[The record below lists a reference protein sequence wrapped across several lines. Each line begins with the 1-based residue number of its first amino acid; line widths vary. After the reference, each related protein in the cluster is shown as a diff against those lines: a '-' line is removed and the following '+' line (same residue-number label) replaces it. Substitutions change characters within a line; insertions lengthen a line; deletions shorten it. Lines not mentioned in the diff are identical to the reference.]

1 MGALKFPA
9 TTISCW
15 IAVSNRLFNLVLIA
29 VTGLLVLI
37 FIFLIGSLAFEFFR
51 TAPERSTDFAR
62 IFFALRLSLV
72 TATTSAA
79 VALVVGTPVAYF
91 LSRHKFPG
99 HKIIDTLLDL
109 PVFLSPVALGAM
121 LLLFFNTPA
130 GRGIENLTGEIVFTV
145 RGIIIAQFFV
155 IIGLGIRLL
164 KNTFEHI
171 DQEYE
176 QMSRVLGAN
185 KLQTFYRV
193 VLPLAKKG
201 MISTLLLT
209 WARAIGEFGATMTL
223 AGATPF
229 KTTTLPVGIHL
240 GFQAADIH
248 RATIFIL
255 ILIAISLLV
264 LLSSR
269 LLLEGENNDRS

>member
-1 MGALKFPA
+1 M
-9 TTISCW
+9 
-15 IAVSNRLFNLVLIA
+15 SNRIFTAGLIA
-29 VTGLLVLI
+29 FTGLLV
-37 FIFLIGSLAFEFFR
+37 FVFVFLVGSLAVEFIRESPDQTPDFE
-51 TAPERSTDFAR
+51 R
-62 IFFALRLSLV
+62 IFFAIRLSLL
-72 TATTSAA
+72 TATLSSVT
-79 VALVVGTPVAYF
+79 ALVVGTPVAYF
-91 LSRHKFPG
+91 LSRHKFRG

-130 GRGIENLTGEIVFTV
+130 GRQIENITGEIVFNV

-155 IIGLGIRLL
+155 IIGLGVRLL

-171 DQEYE
+171 DEEYE

-185 KLQTFYRV
+185 KIQTFYRV

-201 MISTLLLT
+201 IISTLLLT
-209 WARAIGEFGATMTL
+209 WARAIGEFGATITL

-229 KTTTLPVGIHL
+229 KTTTLPVGIFL

-255 ILIAISLLV
+255 ILIGISLLV
-264 LLSSR
+264 LLVSR
-269 LLLEGENNDRS
+269 LLLEGKQQ